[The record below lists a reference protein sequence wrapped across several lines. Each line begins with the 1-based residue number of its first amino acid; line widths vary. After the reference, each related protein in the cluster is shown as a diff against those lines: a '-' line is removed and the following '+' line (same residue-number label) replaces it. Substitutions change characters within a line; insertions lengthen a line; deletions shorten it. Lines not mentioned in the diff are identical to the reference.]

1 MNSYSGRV
9 SIFPAKNW
17 LAQFSMGRLTDP
29 ERPVSGVHAE
39 GHGDIVRTTAS
50 LHYTRPMAARN
61 AWSTSLIWGQN
72 HSIDSKRNTNSY
84 LIETLYPFTRKDFLT
99 ARVEVVE
106 KDELFANDHDL
117 EHRLALTAGS
127 VFRIQA
133 YTAGY
138 TRDIATVRALEA
150 GIGANVTA
158 YSIPSAIK
166 PYYGDHPWG
175 VNVFMRFRLKPA
187 E

>member
-1 MNSYSGRV
+1 
-9 SIFPAKNW
+9 
-17 LAQFSMGRLTDP
+17 MGRLTDP
-29 ERPVSGVHAE
+29 ERAVSGAHAE
-39 GHGDIVRTTAS
+39 GPGEIVRTTAS
-50 LHYTRPMAARN
+50 LHYTRPMASRN

-99 ARVEVVE
+99 ARVEVVD

-158 YSIPSAIK
+158 YAIPSAIK

-175 VNVFMRFRLKPA
+175 VNVFLRFRLKPA